1 MYLCGLHFTLTLVL
15 LLYLGLT
22 LTERFILLLTV
33 SISRLNYSDFCNRE
47 VPLHFSDSEIV
58 SESFDHSNETSL
70 KYFIRY
76 ILQNLELKSK
86 IWFLQVYFNLFPL
99 GSFLFLIPQCATLV
113 SMLCYISI
121 SSESLPSITV

>member
-1 MYLCGLHFTLTLVL
+1 MYLFGLHFTLTLVL

-22 LTERFILLLTV
+22 LTERFISLLTV

-76 ILQNLELKSK
+76 ILQNLELESK
-86 IWFLQVYFNLFPL
+86 IWFL
-99 GSFLFLIPQCATLV
+99 
-113 SMLCYISI
+113 
-121 SSESLPSITV
+121 